1 MTRALH
7 NPSFRTGASAALNP
21 KLAAR
26 RAAQWFLHALLRLRS
41 RRLNL
46 DGSCARAVLAPHPD
60 DETLGCG
67 GLLATL
73 AAAGNAPHVVF
84 LTDGSASHRGHP
96 RLDAPGVAALR
107 AGEAAAALGVLG
119 VPRERT
125 HFLNAPDGRL
135 SRLESAERIQILD
148 ALAGLLRELNP
159 AEIYHPFR
167 RDGSSEHEASF
178 VLIEDALQTARI
190 APRRLEFPVWSWW
203 SPRLLARFAFA
214 GGRVWRLPI
223 GTVRSR
229 KREAAAAYRSQ
240 VEPAPPWPRAVLPE
254 GFVDSFLR
262 FDEYFLETP
271 RR

>member
-1 MTRALH
+1 MIRLAI
-7 NPSFRTGASAALNP
+7 PGAAPAP
-21 KLAAR
+21 KLLAR
-26 RAAQWFLHALLRLRS
+26 RAAQRLVHAFLRLRS
-41 RRLNL
+41 RPL
-46 DGSCARAVLAPHPD
+46 DLEKNRPGVVLAPHPD

-135 SRLESAERIQILD
+135 SRLESAERIRILD

-178 VLIEDALQTARI
+178 VLIEDALQSARI
-190 APRRLEFPVWSWW
+190 APRALEFPVWSWW
-203 SPRLLARFAFA
+203 SPRLLARFALTE
-214 GGRVWRLPI
+214 GRLWRLPI
-223 GTVRSR
+223 GNLHSL
-229 KREAAAAYRSQ
+229 KREAAGAYRSQ
-240 VEPAPPWPRAVLPE
+240 TKPTPPWTRPVLPP
-254 GFVDSFLR
+254 GFADSF
-262 FDEYFLETP
+262 FGSAEYFIEV
-271 RR
+271 RKARS